1 MPKSQEEKKTPNSEG
16 EMGFLD
22 HLDDLRKCLTRCL
35 IAAFLGMLACYA
47 FAKQLF
53 NWLMLPLFE
62 AFPEGS
68 TMIYTAPHEA
78 FFTYIKTAFLAG
90 IFLASPY
97 IFYQFWLFVKPG
109 LYSNERKYIFP
120 ISLCSALLFI
130 SGSIFGYFIIF
141 PFAYQFFMGF
151 ADIYIE
157 PMISM
162 REGFTFSFRLLLAFG
177 IVFELPLVI
186 FFLARLG
193 LVTSQKLRKVRKYS
207 ILVAFLLSAMLTPPD
222 VFTQA
227 FMAGPLIILYEVGI
241 WIAYFFGK
249 KEPRRDKAKQT
260 EEQKAES
267 AT

>member
-1 MPKSQEEKKTPNSEG
+1 MPKSQEEKKTPNNEG